1 MLSWQHRQNNDQRS
15 LGGMFYELCAE
26 LNELDWAIALQELFE
41 IIEDVAK
48 KINKKITKLIKS
60 QLRKWIDGL
69 PQYIRVYLPE
79 LDCESWVIEY
89 IIVYIKRRAIPF

>member
-1 MLSWQHRQNNDQRS
+1 MICLLAILPLSFLVISFYPGNIDRIMTA

-41 IIEDVAK
+41 IIENVAK
-48 KINKKITKLIKS
+48 KTNKRITKFVRS

-79 LDCESWVIEY
+79 WGCES
-89 IIVYIKRRAIPF
+89 